1 LTAGSR
7 DAVAAFKGHC
17 QHPALFISRRDRR
30 GTDVL
35 EHRWWREAGIDP
47 SKGSRHGDIGGA
59 VLFSSRVVI
68 VKKTSFKSS

>member
-1 LTAGSR
+1 MRLRRLRVIANTR
-7 DAVAAFKGHC
+7 
-17 QHPALFISRRDRR
+17 ALFVSRRDRS
-30 GTDVL
+30 GTDVVD
-35 EHRWWREAGIDP
+35 HRLWREAGLGP